1 MRKDFDAG
9 KAFLT
14 CAACQRQDSDQS
26 NLVKHIYMNDLV
38 TLMKKH
44 NKFDSLEPMDLAL
57 LMSRFDR
64 DGDGRISLNEWFE
77 QIQP

>member
-1 MRKDFDAG
+1 M
-9 KAFLT
+9 
-14 CAACQRQDSDQS
+14 AACQRQDDQS
-26 NLVKHIYMNDLV
+26 GVIKHIYMNDLV

-64 DGDGRISLNEWFE
+64 DGDGRISLNEWHD
-77 QIQP
+77 QILPQS